1 MKKEPLQFG
10 NFTVT
15 RESGKEFD
23 HIRIKAVSG
32 IWGVSFRSDNE
43 QFERIRMMANDKQ
56 FKSYFESWITM
67 VYLVSNGMP
76 DLDFIGDFFES
87 YNAMNERFISAS
99 KTISD
104 EEDAKIIEEEKKII
118 EIKEELQ
125 EEGDSMNDI
134 EKICDLQKQV
144 CEYEYILRTLFE
156 LSNGIVR
163 VNAIETDNKYAN
175 EIGNFI
181 LKQKKTE
188 PREIRIRREYS
199 KEEFKKANQ
208 EVVTIVMALENGI
221 AHVRQIGG
229 HRRKYMDSLMRSIS
243 ERLLC
248 DGMVR
253 FSILNNGD
261 KVVVDAGLNVC
272 GSDGISNGISEKDAD
287 KINTAL
293 HGND

>member
-1 MKKEPLQFG
+1 
-10 NFTVT
+10 
-15 RESGKEFD
+15 
-23 HIRIKAVSG
+23 
-32 IWGVSFRSDNE
+32 
-43 QFERIRMMANDKQ
+43 
-56 FKSYFESWITM
+56 
-67 VYLVSNGMP
+67 
-76 DLDFIGDFFES
+76 
-87 YNAMNERFISAS
+87 
-99 KTISD
+99 
-104 EEDAKIIEEEKKII
+104 
-118 EIKEELQ
+118 
-125 EEGDSMNDI
+125 MNDI